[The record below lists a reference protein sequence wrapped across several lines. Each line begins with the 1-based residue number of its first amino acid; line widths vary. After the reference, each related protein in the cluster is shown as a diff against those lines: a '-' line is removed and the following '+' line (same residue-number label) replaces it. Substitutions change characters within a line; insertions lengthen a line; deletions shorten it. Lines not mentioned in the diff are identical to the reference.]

1 MPSAGPW
8 LRRTLPLALALA
20 GVAVLGGYL
29 YEQRAHIADSWS
41 LDPGRFL
48 AIAGLMV
55 ASLALRGVANRLF
68 FGGLGVRAPFRDWF
82 AVVTVT
88 AFTNYL
94 PLSAGLLAKAFFL
107 KRVHALSYGRFAV
120 GQAGLLLLVLA
131 TNGVAGLAALSV
143 AGSDGLLG
151 PVGAGFAAMV
161 AAAGLLFLP
170 ESLAR
175 RLPAWLPWDAHA
187 APVARRAWPV
197 IAALQL
203 AILGATALGLWLA
216 FAMGAGP
223 VSLAACVI
231 FSAAIVLTR
240 VVSLTPGAL
249 GVREFLVG
257 GLAWL
262 TGFELRDAVI
272 ASTIVRVAEMAVVF
286 ALGAVFTWSLSERV
300 AATYEPGA
308 DGGGA

>member
-1 MPSAGPW
+1 MASAGPL
-8 LRRTLPLALALA
+8 LRKLLPAAAALV

-29 YEQRAHIADSWS
+29 YEQRAHLAASWS
-41 LDPGRFL
+41 LDPGRFV
-48 AIAGLMV
+48 AIAALVV
-55 ASLALRGVANRLF
+55 ASLALRALANRLF
-68 FGGLGVRAPFRDWF
+68 FGGLGVRASLHDWF
-82 AVVTVT
+82 AVVAVT

-107 KRVHALSYGRFAV
+107 KRVHALSYRHFAV

-131 TNGVAGLAALSV
+131 TNGAAGLAALAV
-143 AGSDGLLG
+143 ARPDGLLG
-151 PVGAGFAAMV
+151 PVGAGFAAMI
-161 AAAGLLFLP
+161 ASAGLLFLP
-170 ESLAR
+170 ASVAH

-187 APVARRAWPV
+187 TPAARRAWPA
-197 IAALQL
+197 IGALQL
-203 AILGATALGLWLA
+203 AILGTTAAGLWLA
-216 FAMGAGP
+216 FAMGAAP
-223 VSLAACVI
+223 ASFAACLI

-240 VVSLTPGAL
+240 IVSLTPGAL

-272 ASTIVRVAEMAVVF
+272 ASTILRVAEMVVVF
-286 ALGAVFTWSLSERV
+286 ALGAVFTFSLSERV